1 MPAAAEAKQAGF
13 HPALPA
19 VRPKE
24 TQQFEQRAHSIT
36 FVPLMNALH
45 SVVFVEHA
53 AVAVAVSGW
62 YR

>member
-36 FVPLMNALH
+36 FVPLMNAYI
-45 SVVFVEHA
+45 V
-53 AVAVAVSGW
+53 
-62 YR
+62 